1 MSANPSG
8 RSMTRLND
16 PAAVQPA
23 LVDSE
28 LTAAEVVE
36 LWSFLHGDI
45 MESGI
50 REQLRAGLGPC
61 PRHTWGYAVTEIELW
76 QTGAGP
82 RGGHQPFDV
91 SVLYEDLLD
100 HVAARLRRRTGPFRR
115 DFRHVLIPRQRCPIC
130 SMINRR
136 DLSGRDTVPIGYAGV
151 AGVDLARDTNQLT
164 HTKAWCRET
173 WPTWQHAVCAQCAA
187 AWSATTQTEPTAAN
201 LCRLH
206 LLDHPLTSE
215 GAHSVAAELA
225 DIAGRLGRL
234 NRSMT
239 HNGPP
244 ASKTDDASWV
254 EALGWFAGWQVPL
267 ALAAAS

>member
-1 MSANPSG
+1 
-8 RSMTRLND
+8 MTRLND
-16 PAAVQPA
+16 PAAVQRA

-28 LTAAEVVE
+28 LTAAEVAE

-50 REQLRAGLGPC
+50 RVQLRAGLGLC

-100 HVAARLRRRTGPFRR
+100 HVAARLRRRAGPFRR

-130 SMINRR
+130 SMINRG
-136 DLSGRDTVPIGYAGV
+136 DLSGRDTVPIGYAG
-151 AGVDLARDTNQLT
+151 AAADDLARETNQLAY
-164 HTKAWCRET
+164 TKAWCRET
-173 WPTWQHAVCAQCAA
+173 WPTWQFAVCAQCAA
-187 AWSATTQTEPTAAN
+187 ALSATTQADAAAAS

-206 LLDHPLTSE
+206 LLDRPVTSD
-215 GAHSVAAELA
+215 GAHVVAAELEV
-225 DIAGRLGRL
+225 IAGRLGRL

-239 HNGPP
+239 KDGPP
-244 ASKTDDASWV
+244 AGEKDDASWV
-254 EALGWFAGWQVPL
+254 EALGWFAGWHVPL
-267 ALAAAS
+267 ALAAVS